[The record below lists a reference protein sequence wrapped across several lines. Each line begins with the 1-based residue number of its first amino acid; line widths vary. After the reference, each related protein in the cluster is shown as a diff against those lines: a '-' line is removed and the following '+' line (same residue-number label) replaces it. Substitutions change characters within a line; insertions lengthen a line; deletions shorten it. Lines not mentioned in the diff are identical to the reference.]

1 MAYEFQHESGIY
13 HVQVERLN
21 DGRVRARI
29 NDRERIVTV
38 GRCAEGWWVQFADE
52 EPARVQRVYLA
63 SAKAQ
68 RWASLDGSAYAFSAS
83 PGSGQS
89 HSPAVRAGSR
99 GTGSGN
105 VTAPMPGLVRAVLIA
120 LGEQVE
126 RGQSLLLLE
135 AMKMEIR
142 VSAPVAGRVQRLL
155 AEAGALVERGQLL
168 VEIASGDHSA
178 SASADSNVPDDPAR

>member
-1 MAYEFQHESGIY
+1 MTCEFQHESGNY

-29 NDRERIVTV
+29 NGRERIVTA
-38 GRCAEGWWVQFADE
+38 GRCAAGWWIQFADE
-52 EPARVQRVYLA
+52 EPARVQQVYLA
-63 SAKAQ
+63 SAQSQ
-68 RWASLDGSAYAFSAS
+68 RWASLDGSAYTFSAA
-83 PGSGQS
+83 PGSAQS
-89 HSPAVRAGSR
+89 HSPAARAGSR
-99 GTGSGN
+99 GMGSGS

-126 RGQSLLLLE
+126 RGQPLLLLE

-142 VSAPVAGRVQRLL
+142 ISASAAGRVQRLL

-168 VEIASGDHSA
+168 VEIVSGDHGA
-178 SASADSNVPDDPAR
+178 ATSADSSVPDDPAR